1 MLKYKFS
8 NREIILLLI
17 AVMLGLGLI
26 YYSVILKSYNENVT
40 KYDTTNL
47 ETELAIS
54 DAKLTKYENMK
65 NYIEQYEDV
74 YVGSVVSYDN
84 IVNLFYNFSDVLD
97 GKVKGINI
105 TVGDPIELET
115 IVRRDVTISFIA
127 NNNEIINNILSYFE
141 DCEYRVI
148 INKVQVSSKEDGYN
162 LNNSGEVNASIVLTF
177 FETTKDAKYNYGLVS
192 QEQWFILFMGMILIW
207 LILR

>member
-17 AVMLGLGLI
+17 AVMLGLGLV
-26 YYSVILKSYNENVT
+26 YYSVILKSYNENVA
-40 KYDTTNL
+40 KYDTANL

-54 DAKLTKYENMK
+54 NSKLAKYQDMK

-74 YVGSVVSYDN
+74 YVGSVVSYDI

-105 TVGDPIELET
+105 TVGDPVELET

-127 NNNEIINNILSYFE
+127 NNNEIVNNILSKFE

-148 INKVQVSSKEDGYN
+148 INKVQVSTKEDGYN

-192 QEQWFILFMGMILIW
+192 QGQ
-207 LILR
+207 

>member
-17 AVMLGLGLI
+17 AVMLGLGLV
-26 YYSVILKSYNENVT
+26 YYSVILKSYNENVA
-40 KYDTTNL
+40 KFDTANL

-54 DAKLTKYENMK
+54 DSKLAKYQDMK

-97 GKVKGINI
+97 GKAKGINI

-127 NNNEIINNILSYFE
+127 NNNEIVNNILSYFE

-192 QEQWFILFMGMILIW
+192 QGQ
-207 LILR
+207 

>member
-17 AVMLGLGLI
+17 AVMLGLGLV
-26 YYSVILKSYNENVT
+26 YYSVILKSYNENVA
-40 KYDTTNL
+40 KYDTANL

-54 DAKLTKYENMK
+54 DSKLTKYQDMK

-105 TVGDPIELET
+105 TVGDPVELET

-127 NNNEIINNILSYFE
+127 NNNEIVNNILSNFE

-148 INKVQVSSKEDGYN
+148 INKVQVSTKEDGYN

-192 QEQWFILFMGMILIW
+192 QGQ
-207 LILR
+207 

>member
-17 AVMLGLGLI
+17 AVMLGLGLV
-26 YYSVILKSYNENVT
+26 YYSVILKSYNENVA

-54 DAKLTKYENMK
+54 DSKLAKYQDMK

-127 NNNEIINNILSYFE
+127 NNNEIVNNILSNFE

-148 INKVQVSSKEDGYN
+148 INKFQVSTKEDG
-162 LNNSGEVNASIVLTF
+162 
-177 FETTKDAKYNYGLVS
+177 
-192 QEQWFILFMGMILIW
+192 
-207 LILR
+207 

>member
-17 AVMLGLGLI
+17 AVMLGLGLV

-54 DAKLTKYENMK
+54 DSKLTKYQDMK

-105 TVGDPIELET
+105 TVGDPVELET

-127 NNNEIINNILSYFE
+127 NNNEIVNNILSNFE

-148 INKVQVSSKEDGYN
+148 INKVQVSTKEDGYN

-192 QEQWFILFMGMILIW
+192 QGQ
-207 LILR
+207 

>member
-17 AVMLGLGLI
+17 AVMLGLGLV
-26 YYSVILKSYNENVT
+26 YYSVILKSYNENVA
-40 KYDTTNL
+40 KYDTANL

-54 DAKLTKYENMK
+54 DSKLAKYQDMK

-105 TVGDPIELET
+105 TVGDPIQLET

-127 NNNEIINNILSYFE
+127 NNNEIVNNILSNFE

-162 LNNSGEVNASIVLTF
+162 LNNSNEVNASIVLTF

-192 QEQWFILFMGMILIW
+192 QGQ
-207 LILR
+207 

>member
-17 AVMLGLGLI
+17 AVMLGLGLV
-26 YYSVILKSYNENVT
+26 YYSVILKSYNENVA

-54 DAKLTKYENMK
+54 DSKLTKYQDMK

-105 TVGDPIELET
+105 TVGDPVELET

-127 NNNEIINNILSYFE
+127 NNNEIVNNILSNFE

-148 INKVQVSSKEDGYN
+148 INKVQVSTKEDGYN

-192 QEQWFILFMGMILIW
+192 QGQ
-207 LILR
+207 

>member
-17 AVMLGLGLI
+17 AVMLGLGLV
-26 YYSVILKSYNENVT
+26 YYSVILKSYNENVA
-40 KYDTTNL
+40 KYDTANL

-54 DAKLTKYENMK
+54 DSKLAKYQDMK

-97 GKVKGINI
+97 DKVKGINI
-105 TVGDPIELET
+105 TVGDPVELET

-127 NNNEIINNILSYFE
+127 NNNEIVNNILSNFE

-148 INKVQVSSKEDGYN
+148 INKVQVSTKEDGYN

-192 QEQWFILFMGMILIW
+192 QGQ
-207 LILR
+207 

>member
-17 AVMLGLGLI
+17 AVMLGLGLV
-26 YYSVILKSYNENVT
+26 YYSVILKSYNENVA
-40 KYDTTNL
+40 KYDTANL

-54 DAKLTKYENMK
+54 NSKLAKYQDMK
-65 NYIEQYEDV
+65 NYINQYEDV

-105 TVGDPIELET
+105 TVGDPIELES

-127 NNNEIINNILSYFE
+127 NNNEIVNNILSYFE

-148 INKVQVSSKEDGYN
+148 INKVQVSTKEDGYN

-192 QEQWFILFMGMILIW
+192 QGQ
-207 LILR
+207 

>member
-17 AVMLGLGLI
+17 AVMLGLGLV
-26 YYSVILKSYNENVT
+26 YYSVILKSYNENVA
-40 KYDTTNL
+40 KYDTANL

-54 DAKLTKYENMK
+54 DSKLAKYQDMK

-105 TVGDPIELET
+105 TVGDPVELEA

-127 NNNEIINNILSYFE
+127 NNNEIVNNILSNFE

-148 INKVQVSSKEDGYN
+148 INKVQVSTKEDGYN
-162 LNNSGEVNASIVLTF
+162 LNNSGEVNTSIVLTF

-192 QEQWFILFMGMILIW
+192 QGQ
-207 LILR
+207 

>member
-17 AVMLGLGLI
+17 AVMLGLGLV
-26 YYSVILKSYNENVT
+26 YYSVILKSYNENVA

-54 DAKLTKYENMK
+54 DSKLAKYQDMK

-105 TVGDPIELET
+105 TVGDPAELET

-127 NNNEIINNILSYFE
+127 NNNEIVNNILSNFE

-148 INKVQVSSKEDGYN
+148 INKVQVSTKEDGYN

-192 QEQWFILFMGMILIW
+192 QGQ
-207 LILR
+207 

>member
-17 AVMLGLGLI
+17 AVMLGLGLV
-26 YYSVILKSYNENVT
+26 YYSVILKSYNENVA
-40 KYDTTNL
+40 KYDTANL

-54 DAKLTKYENMK
+54 DSKLAKYQDMK

-105 TVGDPIELET
+105 TVGDPVELET

-127 NNNEIINNILSYFE
+127 NNNEIVNNILSNFE

-148 INKVQVSSKEDGYN
+148 INKVQVSTKEDGYN

-192 QEQWFILFMGMILIW
+192 QGQ
-207 LILR
+207 

>member
-17 AVMLGLGLI
+17 AVMLGLGLV
-26 YYSVILKSYNENVT
+26 YYSVILKSYNENVA

-54 DAKLTKYENMK
+54 DAKLIKYQDMK
-65 NYIEQYEDV
+65 KYIDQYEDV

-127 NNNEIINNILSYFE
+127 NNNEIVNNILSNFE
-141 DCEYRVI
+141 NSEYRVI
-148 INKVQVSSKEDGYN
+148 INKVQVSTKEDGYN

-192 QEQWFILFMGMILIW
+192 QEQ
-207 LILR
+207 

>member
-17 AVMLGLGLI
+17 AVMLGLGLV
-26 YYSVILKSYNENVT
+26 YYSVILKSYNENVA

-54 DAKLTKYENMK
+54 DAKLIKYQDMK
-65 NYIEQYEDV
+65 NYIDQYEDV

-127 NNNEIINNILSYFE
+127 SNNEIVNNIISNFE
-141 DCEYRVI
+141 DSKYRVI
-148 INKVQVSSKEDGYN
+148 INKVQVSTKDDGYN
-162 LNNSGEVNASIVLTF
+162 LNNTGEVNASIVLTF

-192 QEQWFILFMGMILIW
+192 QGQ
-207 LILR
+207 

>member
-17 AVMLGLGLI
+17 AVMLGLGLV
-26 YYSVILKSYNENVT
+26 YYSVILKSYNENVA
-40 KYDTTNL
+40 KYDTANL

-54 DAKLTKYENMK
+54 DSKLAKYQDMK

-105 TVGDPIELET
+105 TVGDPVELET

-127 NNNEIINNILSYFE
+127 NNNEIVNNILSNFE

-148 INKVQVSSKEDGYN
+148 INKVQVSTKEDGYN

-177 FETTKDAKYNYGLVS
+177 FKTTKDAKYNYGLVS
-192 QEQWFILFMGMILIW
+192 QGQ
-207 LILR
+207 

>member
-17 AVMLGLGLI
+17 AVMLGLGLV
-26 YYSVILKSYNENVT
+26 YYSVILKSYNENVA
-40 KYDTTNL
+40 KYDTANL

-54 DAKLTKYENMK
+54 DSKLAKYQDMK

-105 TVGDPIELET
+105 NVGDPIELET

-127 NNNEIINNILSYFE
+127 NNNEIVNNILSNFE

-148 INKVQVSSKEDGYN
+148 INKVQVSTKEDGYN

-192 QEQWFILFMGMILIW
+192 QGQ
-207 LILR
+207 

>member
-17 AVMLGLGLI
+17 AVMLGLGLV
-26 YYSVILKSYNENVT
+26 YYSVILKSYNENVA
-40 KYDTTNL
+40 KFDTANL

-54 DAKLTKYENMK
+54 DSKLAKYQDMK

-97 GKVKGINI
+97 GKVIGINI

-127 NNNEIINNILSYFE
+127 NNNEIVNNILSYFE

-192 QEQWFILFMGMILIW
+192 QGQ
-207 LILR
+207 

>member
-17 AVMLGLGLI
+17 AVMLGLGLV
-26 YYSVILKSYNENVT
+26 YYSVILKSYNENVA
-40 KYDTTNL
+40 KYDTANL

-54 DAKLTKYENMK
+54 DSKLAKYQDMK

-105 TVGDPIELET
+105 TVGDPVELET

-127 NNNEIINNILSYFE
+127 SNNEIVNNILSNFE

-148 INKVQVSSKEDGYN
+148 INKVQVSTKEDGYN

-192 QEQWFILFMGMILIW
+192 QGQ
-207 LILR
+207 

>member
-17 AVMLGLGLI
+17 AVMLGLGLV
-26 YYSVILKSYNENVT
+26 YYSVILKSYNENVA
-40 KYDTTNL
+40 KYDTSNL

-54 DAKLTKYENMK
+54 DSKLAKYQDMK

-105 TVGDPIELET
+105 TVGDPVELET

-127 NNNEIINNILSYFE
+127 NNNEIVNNILSNFE

-148 INKVQVSSKEDGYN
+148 INKVQVSTKEDGYN

-192 QEQWFILFMGMILIW
+192 QGQ
-207 LILR
+207 

>member
-17 AVMLGLGLI
+17 AVMLGLGLV
-26 YYSVILKSYNENVT
+26 YYSVILKSYNENVI

-54 DAKLTKYENMK
+54 DSKLAKYQDMK

-74 YVGSVVSYDN
+74 YVGNVVSYDN

-105 TVGDPIELET
+105 TVGDPVELET

-127 NNNEIINNILSYFE
+127 NNNEIVNNILSNFE

-148 INKVQVSSKEDGYN
+148 INKVQVSTKEDGYN

-192 QEQWFILFMGMILIW
+192 QGQ
-207 LILR
+207 

>member
-17 AVMLGLGLI
+17 AVMLGLGLV
-26 YYSVILKSYNENVT
+26 YYSVILKSYNENVA
-40 KYDTTNL
+40 KYDTANL

-54 DAKLTKYENMK
+54 DSKLAKYQDMK

-105 TVGDPIELET
+105 TVGDPIQLET

-127 NNNEIINNILSYFE
+127 NNNEIVNIILSNFE

-148 INKVQVSSKEDGYN
+148 INKVQVSTKEDGYN

-192 QEQWFILFMGMILIW
+192 QGQ
-207 LILR
+207 

>member
-17 AVMLGLGLI
+17 AVMLGLGLV
-26 YYSVILKSYNENVT
+26 YYSVILKSYNENVA
-40 KYDTTNL
+40 KYDTANL

-54 DAKLTKYENMK
+54 NSKLAKYQDMK

-105 TVGDPIELET
+105 TVGDPVELET

-127 NNNEIINNILSYFE
+127 NNNEIVNNILSNFE

-148 INKVQVSSKEDGYN
+148 INKVQVSTKEDGYN

-192 QEQWFILFMGMILIW
+192 QEQ
-207 LILR
+207 

>member
-17 AVMLGLGLI
+17 AVMLGLGLV
-26 YYSVILKSYNENVT
+26 YYSVILKSYSENVA
-40 KYDTTNL
+40 KYDTANL

-54 DAKLTKYENMK
+54 DSKLAKYQDMK

-105 TVGDPIELET
+105 TVGDPVELET

-127 NNNEIINNILSYFE
+127 NNNEIVNNILSNFE

-148 INKVQVSSKEDGYN
+148 INKVQVSTKEDGYN

-192 QEQWFILFMGMILIW
+192 QGQ
-207 LILR
+207 

>member
-17 AVMLGLGLI
+17 AVMLGLGLV
-26 YYSVILKSYNENVT
+26 YYSVILKSYNENVA
-40 KYDTTNL
+40 KFDTANL

-54 DAKLTKYENMK
+54 DSKLAKYQDMN

-127 NNNEIINNILSYFE
+127 NNNEIVNNILSYFE

-192 QEQWFILFMGMILIW
+192 QGQ
-207 LILR
+207 

>member
-8 NREIILLLI
+8 NREIVLLLI
-17 AVMLGLGLI
+17 AVMLGLGLV
-26 YYSVILKSYNENVT
+26 YYSVILKSYNENVA
-40 KYDTTNL
+40 KYDTSNL
-47 ETELAIS
+47 ETELSII
-54 DAKLTKYENMK
+54 DAKLIKYQDMK
-65 NYIEQYEDV
+65 DYIDQYEDV
-74 YVGSVVSYDN
+74 YVGSVESYDN

-127 NNNEIINNILSYFE
+127 NSNEIVNNILSNFE
-141 DCEYRVI
+141 DSKYRVI
-148 INKVQVSSKEDGYN
+148 INKVQVSTKEDGYN
-162 LNNSGEVNASIVLTF
+162 LNNSSEVNASIVLTF

-192 QEQWFILFMGMILIW
+192 QGQ
-207 LILR
+207 

>member
-17 AVMLGLGLI
+17 AVMLGLGLV
-26 YYSVILKSYNENVT
+26 YYSVILKSYNENVA

-54 DAKLTKYENMK
+54 DAKLIKYQDMK
-65 NYIEQYEDV
+65 NYIDQYEDV

-127 NNNEIINNILSYFE
+127 SNNEIVSNILSNFE
-141 DCEYRVI
+141 SSKYRVI
-148 INKVQVSSKEDGYN
+148 INKVQVSTKEDGYN

-192 QEQWFILFMGMILIW
+192 QGQ
-207 LILR
+207 

>member
-17 AVMLGLGLI
+17 AVMLGLGLV
-26 YYSVILKSYNENVT
+26 YYSVILKSYNENVA
-40 KYDTTNL
+40 KFDTANL

-54 DAKLTKYENMK
+54 DSKLAKYQDMK

-105 TVGDPIELET
+105 TVGDPVELET

-127 NNNEIINNILSYFE
+127 NNNEIVNNILSYFE

-148 INKVQVSSKEDGYN
+148 INKVQVSTKEDGYN

-192 QEQWFILFMGMILIW
+192 QGQ
-207 LILR
+207 

>member
-17 AVMLGLGLI
+17 AVMLGLGLV
-26 YYSVILKSYNENVT
+26 YYSVILKSYNENVS

-54 DAKLTKYENMK
+54 EAKLTKYENMK
-65 NYIEQYEDV
+65 SYIDQCEDV

-127 NNNEIINNILSYFE
+127 NNNEIVNNILSYFE

-192 QEQWFILFMGMILIW
+192 QGQWFILFMETILI
-207 LILR
+207 

>member
-17 AVMLGLGLI
+17 AVMLGLGLV
-26 YYSVILKSYNENVT
+26 YYSVILKSYNENVA

-54 DAKLTKYENMK
+54 DSKLTKYQDMK

-105 TVGDPIELET
+105 NVGDPIELET

-127 NNNEIINNILSYFE
+127 NNNEIVNNILSNFE

-148 INKVQVSSKEDGYN
+148 INKVQVSTKEDGYN

-192 QEQWFILFMGMILIW
+192 QGQ
-207 LILR
+207 

>member
-54 DAKLTKYENMK
+54 DAKLIKYQDMK
-65 NYIEQYEDV
+65 NYIDQYEDV

-127 NNNEIINNILSYFE
+127 NNNEIVNNIISNFE
-141 DCEYRVI
+141 DSKYRVI
-148 INKVQVSSKEDGYN
+148 INKVQVSTKEDGYN
-162 LNNSGEVNASIVLTF
+162 LNNTGEVNASIVLTF

-192 QEQWFILFMGMILIW
+192 QGQ
-207 LILR
+207 

>member
-17 AVMLGLGLI
+17 AVMLGLGLV
-26 YYSVILKSYNENVT
+26 YYSVILKSYNENVA
-40 KYDTTNL
+40 KYDTSNL

-54 DAKLTKYENMK
+54 DAKLIKYQDMK
-65 NYIEQYEDV
+65 NYIDQYEDV

-105 TVGDPIELET
+105 TVGDPVELET

-127 NNNEIINNILSYFE
+127 NNNEIVNNILSNFE

-148 INKVQVSSKEDGYN
+148 INKVQVSTKEDGYN

-192 QEQWFILFMGMILIW
+192 QGQ
-207 LILR
+207 

>member
-17 AVMLGLGLI
+17 AVMLGLGLV
-26 YYSVILKSYNENVT
+26 YYSVILKSYNENVA
-40 KYDTTNL
+40 KYDTANL

-54 DAKLTKYENMK
+54 NSKLAKYQDMK

-105 TVGDPIELET
+105 TVGDPVELET

-127 NNNEIINNILSYFE
+127 NNNEIVNNILSYFE

-148 INKVQVSSKEDGYN
+148 INKVQVSTKEDGYN

-192 QEQWFILFMGMILIW
+192 QGQ
-207 LILR
+207 

>member
-17 AVMLGLGLI
+17 AVMLGLGLV
-26 YYSVILKSYNENVT
+26 YYSVILKSYNENVA

-54 DAKLTKYENMK
+54 DAKLIKYQDMK
-65 NYIEQYEDV
+65 KYIDQYEDV

-127 NNNEIINNILSYFE
+127 NNNEIVNNILSNFE
-141 DCEYRVI
+141 NSEYRVI
-148 INKVQVSSKEDGYN
+148 INKVQVSTKEDGYN

-192 QEQWFILFMGMILIW
+192 QGQ
-207 LILR
+207 

>member
-17 AVMLGLGLI
+17 AVMLGLGLV
-26 YYSVILKSYNENVT
+26 YYSVILKSYNENVA
-40 KYDTTNL
+40 KYDTANL

-54 DAKLTKYENMK
+54 DSKLTKYQDMK
-65 NYIEQYEDV
+65 SYIEQYEDV

-105 TVGDPIELET
+105 TVGDPVELET

-127 NNNEIINNILSYFE
+127 NNNEIVNNILSNFE

-148 INKVQVSSKEDGYN
+148 INKVQVSTKEDGYN

-192 QEQWFILFMGMILIW
+192 QGQ
-207 LILR
+207 

>member
-17 AVMLGLGLI
+17 AVMLGLGLV
-26 YYSVILKSYNENVT
+26 YYSVILKSYNENVA
-40 KYDTTNL
+40 KYDTANL

-54 DAKLTKYENMK
+54 DSKLAKYQDMK

-105 TVGDPIELET
+105 TVGDPIQLET
-115 IVRRDVTISFIA
+115 IIRRDVTISFIA
-127 NNNEIINNILSYFE
+127 NNNEIVNNILSNFE

-148 INKVQVSSKEDGYN
+148 INKVQVSTKEDGYS
-162 LNNSGEVNASIVLTF
+162 LNNSGEVNASVVLTF

-192 QEQWFILFMGMILIW
+192 QGQ
-207 LILR
+207 

>member
-17 AVMLGLGLI
+17 AVMLGLGLV
-26 YYSVILKSYNENVT
+26 YYSVILKSYNENVA
-40 KYDTTNL
+40 KYDTANL

-54 DAKLTKYENMK
+54 DSKLTKYQDMK

-105 TVGDPIELET
+105 TVGDPVELET
-115 IVRRDVTISFIA
+115 IVRRDFTISFIA
-127 NNNEIINNILSYFE
+127 NNNEIVNNILSNFE

-148 INKVQVSSKEDGYN
+148 INKVQVNTKEDGYN
-162 LNNSGEVNASIVLTF
+162 LNNSSEVNASIVLTF

-192 QEQWFILFMGMILIW
+192 QGQ
-207 LILR
+207 

>member
-17 AVMLGLGLI
+17 AVMLGLGLV
-26 YYSVILKSYNENVT
+26 YYSVILKSYNENVA
-40 KYDTTNL
+40 KYDTANL

-54 DAKLTKYENMK
+54 DSKLAKYQDMK

-105 TVGDPIELET
+105 TVGDPVELET

-127 NNNEIINNILSYFE
+127 NNNEIVNIILSNFE

-148 INKVQVSSKEDGYN
+148 INKVQVSTKEDGYN

-192 QEQWFILFMGMILIW
+192 QGQ
-207 LILR
+207 

>member
-17 AVMLGLGLI
+17 AVMLGLGLV
-26 YYSVILKSYNENVT
+26 YYSIILKSYNENVT

-54 DAKLTKYENMK
+54 DAKLIKYQDMK
-65 NYIEQYEDV
+65 NYIDQYEDV

-127 NNNEIINNILSYFE
+127 NNNEIVNNILSNFE
-141 DCEYRVI
+141 NSEYRVI
-148 INKVQVSSKEDGYN
+148 INKVQVSTKEDGYN
-162 LNNSGEVNASIVLTF
+162 LNNTGEVNASIVLTF

-192 QEQWFILFMGMILIW
+192 QEQ
-207 LILR
+207 